1 VVALFERPSVGPT
14 GVGRARVAPLDFA
27 GRLAAVRESMPSA
40 GCDAVLV
47 TGLANVRYLTGFSGS
62 AGMVFVGPASAV
74 LVTDGRYKT
83 SAAAEVGPSGV
94 RVEAAPAAK
103 QAELLADLLAG
114 LPPGA
119 RRLGLEAEHVS
130 WATQRRWSEGWAKE
144 AELVPTTGLV
154 ELLRRRKEPAELAR
168 LAAAAA
174 IADEALARALPLV
187 GGGPT
192 EVELATALE
201 AEMRRLGAEAPA
213 FPTIVASGPGGAE
226 PHHHP
231 SDRRLR
237 AGDLVTVDFGAR
249 WEGYCSDSTRTFW
262 VGGRGGQEEL
272 ARVLAVVRASQ
283 EAGLQAVRAGVA
295 ASAVDRACREVVE
308 AAGLGELFV
317 HGTGH
322 GVGLDVHEA
331 PSLSAT
337 SEDVLE
343 VGHVVTVEP
352 GVYIG
357 GVGGARIEDTVVVTE
372 DGCEALTQ
380 APTPKGL
387 MIAPGGL

>member
-1 VVALFERPSVGPT
+1 VVALFERPAVGPT

-47 TGLANVRYLTGFSGS
+47 TGLTNVRYLTGFSGS

-83 SAAAEVGPSGV
+83 SAVAEVGPSGV